1 MVSVLS
7 WVANLALFALGCVL
21 AADTANAILAATLL
35 SPPDDAGEAAAPPPL
50 AARSWEERE
59 RILSRNLFESS
70 TLEPAVLRVEP
81 VEDIEPTK
89 LPLTLL
95 GTAAA
100 ENPRLAWA
108 AIEDRDK
115 RETVVVGIGDR
126 VAAGAAVE
134 RIERRRVVLLENG
147 SPRELT
153 LDVDDEQA
161 PKPRTSS
168 RTASRTRSN
177 RSRPSRRSAER
188 ARPGDE
194 PSAVA
199 RRESSESPR
208 NLANIFSQARILP
221 KWENGEMTGVELA
234 AIKNDSMLQDA
245 GFENG
250 DVVVEVNGISVDSP
264 EQSAMLMNEFASAK
278 AISATVN
285 RDGHE
290 VTVEFEID
298 E

>member
-7 WVANLALFALGCVL
+7 WAANLALFVLGCFL

-35 SPPDDAGEAAAPPPL
+35 SPPDEAGEAAAPPTL

-59 RILSRNLFESS
+59 MILSRNLFKSS
-70 TLEPAVLRVEP
+70 TLESAVSVEP
-81 VEDIEPTK
+81 VEDIEPTQ

-126 VAAGAAVE
+126 VAGKAAVQ

-153 LDVDDEQA
+153 LDTDDEESA
-161 PKPRTSS
+161 KPRTTARARPSPS
-168 RTASRTRSN
+168 RSRASRRG
-177 RSRPSRRSAER
+177 AAR

-194 PSAVA
+194 LPGVA
-199 RRESSESPR
+199 RHQPR
-208 NLANIFSQARILP
+208 DALRDPANIFSQARILP
-221 KWENGEMTGVELA
+221 KWEDGEMLGVELA
-234 AIKNDSMLQDA
+234 AIKNGSLLQDA
-245 GFENG
+245 GFQNG
-250 DVVVEVNGISVDSP
+250 DIIVEMNGIAVDSP
-264 EQSAMLMNEFASAK
+264 EQSAKILKEFTTARG
-278 AISATVN
+278 ISATVN
-285 RDGHE
+285 RKGRD
-290 VTVEFEID
+290 VTVQFDVNE
-298 E
+298 

>member
-7 WVANLALFALGCVL
+7 WAANLALFALGCFL

-35 SPPDDAGEAAAPPPL
+35 SPPDEAGEAAASPAL
-50 AARSWEERE
+50 AARNWEERE
-59 RILSRNLFESS
+59 MILSRNLFKSS
-70 TLEPAVLRVEP
+70 TLESAVSVEP
-81 VEDIEPTK
+81 VEDIEPTQ

-126 VAAGAAVE
+126 VADKAAVQ

-153 LDVDDEQA
+153 LDGDDEGP
-161 PKPRTSS
+161 PKR
-168 RTASRTRSN
+168 RTAARARPD
-177 RSRPSRRSAER
+177 RSRASRRGAGR

-194 PSAVA
+194 SAAVA
-199 RRESSESPR
+199 RRRPSDTLRDP
-208 NLANIFSQARILP
+208 ANIFSQARILP
-221 KWENGEMTGVELA
+221 KWEDGEMLGVELA
-234 AIKNDSMLQDA
+234 AIKNGSLLQDA

-250 DVVVEVNGISVDSP
+250 DIIVEMNGIAVDSP
-264 EQSAMLMNEFASAK
+264 EQSAKLMKEFTSTK

-285 RDGHE
+285 RRGQD
-290 VTVEFEID
+290 VTVEFEVN

>member
-7 WVANLALFALGCVL
+7 RAANLALFALGCVL

-35 SPPDDAGEAAAPPPL
+35 SPPEQAREAASPPAL
-50 AARSWEERE
+50 AARSWRD
-59 RILSRNLFESS
+59 RQVILSRNLFRSS
-70 TLEPAVLRVEP
+70 TLEPAVILQP
-81 VEDIEPTK
+81 VENIEPTQ

-126 VAAGAAVE
+126 VASTAVVQ

-153 LDVDDEQA
+153 LDADEERPA
-161 PKPRTSS
+161 LRT
-168 RTASRTRSN
+168 TARA
-177 RSRPSRRSAER
+177 RPSRGRASRRGAAR
-188 ARPGDE
+188 ARRGDLAPE
-194 PSAVA
+194 PQHRPSDAL
-199 RRESSESPR
+199 RDP
-208 NLANIFSQARILP
+208 ANIFSQARILP
-221 KWENGEMTGVELA
+221 KWEDGEMLGVELA
-234 AIKNDSMLQDA
+234 AIKGGSLLEEA

-250 DVVVEVNGISVDSP
+250 DVIVQMNEIAVDSP
-264 EQSAMLMNEFASAK
+264 EQTAKLMREFTTAT
-278 AISATVN
+278 AIRATVD
-285 RDGHE
+285 RGGED
-290 VTVEFEID
+290 VTVEFKINE
-298 E
+298 

>member
-7 WVANLALFALGCVL
+7 WAANLALFALACFL

-35 SPPDDAGEAAAPPPL
+35 APPDEAGEASAPP
-50 AARSWEERE
+50 AVATRSWEERE
-59 RILSRNLFESS
+59 MILSRNLFKSS
-70 TLEPAVLRVEP
+70 TLAPAVSVEP

-115 RETVVVGIGDR
+115 RETVVVGIGDQ
-126 VAAGAAVE
+126 VADQAAVQ

-153 LDVDDEQA
+153 LDTDDEEH
-161 PKPRTSS
+161 PEPRTAARERRS
-168 RTASRTRSN
+168 RSRASRRG
-177 RSRPSRRSAER
+177 AGR

-194 PSAVA
+194 PAALA
-199 RRESSESPR
+199 RRRGSNALRDP
-208 NLANIFSQARILP
+208 ANVFSQARILP
-221 KWENGEMTGVELA
+221 KWEDGKMLGVELA
-234 AIKNDSMLQDA
+234 AIKNGSLLKDA

-250 DVVVEVNGISVDSP
+250 DIIVEMNGIAVDSP
-264 EQSAMLMNEFASAK
+264 EQSAKLMKEFTSAK

-285 RDGHE
+285 RGGQD
-290 VTVEFEID
+290 VTVEFEVN

>member
-1 MVSVLS
+1 MVAVLS
-7 WVANLALFALGCVL
+7 WAVNLALFVLGCFL

-35 SPPDDAGEAAAPPPL
+35 SSPDETGEAAAPPPL
-50 AARSWEERE
+50 VARSWEERE
-59 RILSRNLFESS
+59 SILSRNLFKSS
-70 TLEPAVLRVEP
+70 TVESAVDLEP

-126 VAAGAAVE
+126 VAGKAAVQ

-153 LDVDDEQA
+153 LDADDEERA
-161 PKPRTSS
+161 TPRK
-168 RTASRTRSN
+168 TARA
-177 RSRPSRRSAER
+177 RPSRSRASRRDARARASERRAAAVAER
-188 ARPGDE
+188 E
-194 PSAVA
+194 PNEAL
-199 RRESSESPR
+199 RDP
-208 NLANIFSQARILP
+208 ANIFSQARILP
-221 KWENGEMTGVELA
+221 KWEDGEMMGVELA
-234 AIKNDSMLQDA
+234 AIKNGSLLQDA
-245 GFENG
+245 GFQNG
-250 DVVVEVNGISVDSP
+250 DVIVEMNGIPVDSP
-264 EQSAMLMNEFASAK
+264 EQSAKLMKEFSSARS
-278 AISATVN
+278 ISARVN
-285 RDGHE
+285 RRGQDVTLQFE
-290 VTVEFEID
+290 VD

>member
-7 WVANLALFALGCVL
+7 WAVNLVLFALGCVL

-35 SPPDDAGEAAAPPPL
+35 SPPDEAGEAAAPPAL

-59 RILSRNLFESS
+59 MILSRNLFKSS
-70 TLEPAVLRVEP
+70 TREPLFSAEL
-81 VEDIEPTK
+81 VEDIEPTQ

-126 VAAGAAVE
+126 VAGRAAVQ

-153 LDVDDEQA
+153 LDADDEESA
-161 PKPRTSS
+161 KPRT
-168 RTASRTRSN
+168 TARERPS
-177 RSRPSRRSAER
+177 RSRAASRRSARPRSSDER
-188 ARPGDE
+188 AVAARRQPGDALRD
-194 PSAVA
+194 P
-199 RRESSESPR
+199 
-208 NLANIFSQARILP
+208 ANIFSQARILP
-221 KWENGEMTGVELA
+221 KWEDGEMLGVELA
-234 AIKNDSMLQDA
+234 AIKNGSLLQDA

-250 DVVVEVNGISVDSP
+250 DIIVEMNGIAVDSP
-264 EQSAMLMNEFASAK
+264 EQSAKLMTEFITARS
-278 AISATVN
+278 INATVN
-285 RDGHE
+285 RKGRD
-290 VTVEFEID
+290 VTVEFEVN